1 MASCPKCASENL
13 EGATRC
19 RVCNAM
25 IPIKL
30 GSVAEHVY
38 ERNGLH
44 AARVGLKCARCGA
57 TNPYTRFKCQQC
69 GVSLTQ
75 YRRPGI
81 FDQAWT
87 YLVLGA
93 LLLVV
98 MFAVMRGA

>member
-1 MASCPKCASENL
+1 MASCPKCESVNL

-30 GSVAEHVY
+30 GSAAEHVY
-38 ERNGLH
+38 ERSGIH
-44 AARVGLKCARCGA
+44 PARVGLKCARCGA
-57 TNPYTRFKCQQC
+57 MNPYTRFKCQQC

-75 YRRPGI
+75 YRRPGL

-87 YLVLGA
+87 YLALGA

-98 MFAVMRGA
+98 MFVVFRGG

>member
-1 MASCPKCASENL
+1 MASCPKCATENL

-25 IPIKL
+25 IPIRM
-30 GSVAEHVY
+30 GSVAEHLY
-38 ERNGLH
+38 ERGGLQPV
-44 AARVGLKCARCGA
+44 RLGLKCARCGA
-57 TNPYTRFKCQQC
+57 LNPYSRFRCQQC

-75 YRRPGI
+75 YQRPGL

-93 LLLVV
+93 ALLITLFVA
-98 MFAVMRGA
+98 FRGS